1 VESKKVMRKRIRRS
15 PDAGDSLAI
24 LLDLCRKRFRFR
36 SEVAVA
42 QNVTSAENWRKL
54 RDHAIRSDRMALPM
68 NLEDIGQGDG
78 AESSG
83 GWEPEVEVEIDYGF
97 GQ

>member
-1 VESKKVMRKRIRRS
+1 
-15 PDAGDSLAI
+15 
-24 LLDLCRKRFRFR
+24 
-36 SEVAVA
+36 
-42 QNVTSAENWRKL
+42 
-54 RDHAIRSDRMALPM
+54 M